1 MREKRKRAREGK
13 GGGER
18 EGEREGARGVED
30 EERIKDEIQKERG
43 GEEEKM

>member
-13 GGGER
+13 EEGGEG

-30 EERIKDEIQKERG
+30 EERIEDEI
-43 GEEEKM
+43 